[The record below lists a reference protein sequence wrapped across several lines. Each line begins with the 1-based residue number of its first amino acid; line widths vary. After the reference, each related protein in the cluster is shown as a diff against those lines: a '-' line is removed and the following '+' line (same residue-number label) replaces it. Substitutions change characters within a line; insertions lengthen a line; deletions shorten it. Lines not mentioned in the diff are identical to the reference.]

1 MKKQNTPRH
10 KTVHPTVDKPMLL
23 ENGRESIAV
32 NFTDKKLSPHAGSAV
47 FWKFLHPS
55 GFISQLK
62 ELLPHRLPE
71 SNNAIQPID
80 KAVAFI
86 QGLLCG
92 AEKLAHV
99 AYLRRD
105 PVVPTITGIKRVSS
119 QSTLSRFFAV
129 FDSAGKNQR
138 CFGPMWEW
146 CIKRVKARKE
156 GYSLDFDSTRLL
168 HEDGHQEGVKTGYT
182 RVGLKP
188 CLHPLLAV
196 LEEAKLVAGFWLR
209 PGNTSCANNIEGFTL
224 EVLGRLP
231 KWLNVRVVRAD
242 SGFCENGWLSLL
254 ERRGLCYI
262 VVARLMSPLR
272 KLIVKGMD
280 WQLTGVRGVTVAEIL
295 HHEKGWSRPRRLI
308 VVRHEIKE
316 KKRIGGKKL
325 IEVPGYLFQ
334 ALVTNLSDAHSPLA
348 VWRDYNKRA
357 GCECV
362 IKELDEDFA
371 LPKLILSKFWATE
384 AALNLAVIS
393 YNLMVLFQQKLGWQ
407 HERITT
413 KSMRY
418 WMFVTAGA
426 LVSHARKRILELA
439 IPPGQR
445 DWWRRV
451 WEKIACPYPNCN
463 AVGHAAPP

>member
-1 MKKQNTPRH
+1 M
-10 KTVHPTVDKPMLL
+10 VL
-23 ENGRESIAV
+23 ENGGESIAIG
-32 NFTDKKLSPHAGSAV
+32 FTDRKLSPHAGSAV

-55 GFISQLK
+55 GLIAKLK
-62 ELLPHRLPE
+62 EVLPHRLPE

-80 KAVAFI
+80 KALGFI

-92 AEKLAHV
+92 AEKLTQV

-105 PVVPTITGIKRVSS
+105 TLVPAITGIKRVAS

-138 CFGPMWEW
+138 CFGPLWEW
-146 CIKRVKARKE
+146 CIRRVKARKD

-196 LEEAKLVAGFWLR
+196 LEEARLVAGFWLR
-209 PGNTSCANNIEGFTL
+209 PGNTSCANNIAAFTL

-231 KWLNVRVVRAD
+231 KWLKVRVVRAD
-242 SGFCENGWLSLL
+242 SGFCENAWLDLL
-254 ERRGLCYI
+254 EGRGLDYI

-272 KLIVKGMD
+272 KLIVRGMD
-280 WQLTGVRGVTVAEIL
+280 WRPTGVPGVSVAEIL
-295 HHEKGWSRPRRLI
+295 HQEKGWSRARRLV

-316 KKRIGGKKL
+316 KKRAGGKKL
-325 IEVPGYLFQ
+325 LEVPGYLFQ
-334 ALVTNLSDAHSPLA
+334 SLVTNTKRDPLA
-348 VWRDYNKRA
+348 VWRDYNGRA

-362 IKELDEDFA
+362 IKELDGDFA
-371 LPKLILSKFWATE
+371 LPKLILEKFWATE
-384 AALNLAVIS
+384 AALSLAVLS
-393 YNLMVLFQQKLGWQ
+393 YNLVVLFQQKLGWQ
-407 HERITT
+407 HERVTART
-413 KSMRY
+413 LRY
-418 WMFVTAGA
+418 WLFVTAGA
-426 LVSHARKRILELA
+426 LVNHARKRELQLA

-445 DWWRRV
+445 DWWRRL
-451 WEKIACPYPNCN
+451 WEKISSPWPNCN
-463 AVGHAAPP
+463 AVGHACPPSPI

>member
-1 MKKQNTPRH
+1 M
-10 KTVHPTVDKPMLL
+10 VL
-23 ENGRESIAV
+23 ESGGESIAIG
-32 NFTDKKLSPHAGSAV
+32 FADKKLSPHAGSAV

-55 GFISQLK
+55 GFVGKLK
-62 ELLPHRLPE
+62 DLLPHRLPE

-80 KAVAFI
+80 KAVAFV

-92 AEKLAHV
+92 AERLTHV

-105 PVVPTITGIKRVSS
+105 PVVPVLTGIKRVSS
-119 QSTLSRFFAV
+119 QSVLSRFFAV
-129 FDSAGKNQR
+129 FDSVGKNQR
-138 CFGPMWEW
+138 CFGPLWEW
-146 CIKRVKARKE
+146 CVKRVKARKE

-196 LEEAKLVAGFWLR
+196 IEEAKLVAGFWLR
-209 PGNTSCANNIEGFTL
+209 PGNTSCANNIAAFTL

-231 KWLNVRVVRAD
+231 KWLKVRVVRAD
-242 SGFCENGWLSLL
+242 SGFCENAWLDLL
-254 ERRGLCYI
+254 EGQGLRYI
-262 VVARLMSPLR
+262 VVARLMAPLR

-280 WQLTGVRGVTVAEIL
+280 WQPTGVRGVTVAEII
-295 HHEKGWSRPRRLI
+295 HHEKGWSRPRRLV

-316 KKRIGGKKL
+316 KKRAGGKKL
-325 IEVPGYLFQ
+325 IEVPGYQFQ
-334 ALVTNLSDAHSPLA
+334 ALVTNLGDAHSPLA

-384 AALNLAVIS
+384 AALSLAVIS
-393 YNLMVLFQQKLGWQ
+393 YNLVVLFQQKLGWQ

-413 KSMRY
+413 KTLRY
-418 WMFVTAGA
+418 WVFVTAGS
-426 LVSHARKRILELA
+426 LVSHARKRLLQLA

-445 DWWRRV
+445 DWWRMV

-463 AVGHAAPP
+463 AVEHAAPASGI

>member
-1 MKKQNTPRH
+1 
-10 KTVHPTVDKPMLL
+10 
-23 ENGRESIAV
+23 
-32 NFTDKKLSPHAGSAV
+32 
-47 FWKFLHPS
+47 
-55 GFISQLK
+55 
-62 ELLPHRLPE
+62 
-71 SNNAIQPID
+71 
-80 KAVAFI
+80 
-86 QGLLCG
+86 
-92 AEKLAHV
+92 
-99 AYLRRD
+99 
-105 PVVPTITGIKRVSS
+105 
-119 QSTLSRFFAV
+119 
-129 FDSAGKNQR
+129 
-138 CFGPMWEW
+138 
-146 CIKRVKARKE
+146 
-156 GYSLDFDSTRLL
+156 
-168 HEDGHQEGVKTGYT
+168 
-182 RVGLKP
+182 
-188 CLHPLLAV
+188 V

-231 KWLNVRVVRAD
+231 KWLKVRVVRAG

-254 ERRGLCYI
+254 EGQGLRYI

-280 WQLTGVRGVTVAEIL
+280 WRPTGVRGVTVAEIL
-295 HHEKGWSRPRRLI
+295 HHEKGWSRPRRLV

-316 KKRIGGKKL
+316 KKRAGGKKL

-334 ALVTNLSDAHSPLA
+334 ALVTNLGDAHVPLA
-348 VWRDYNKRA
+348 VWRDYNGRA

-384 AALNLAVIS
+384 AALSLAVLS
-393 YNLMVLFQQKLGWQ
+393 YNLVVLFQQKLGWQ

-413 KSMRY
+413 KSLRY

-426 LVSHARKRILELA
+426 LVNHARKRVLQLA

-451 WEKIACPYPNCN
+451 WEKIASPYPNCN
-463 AVGHAAPP
+463 AVGHACSPSGI

>member
-1 MKKQNTPRH
+1 
-10 KTVHPTVDKPMLL
+10 MLL

-129 FDSAGKNQR
+129 FDSAGKNQH

-224 EVLGRLP
+224 EVLGRP
-231 KWLNVRVVRAD
+231 SGSTCAWCAPTAGFARTAGYRCWRDGVCVTSWWPDSCRRCGSSSSRAWTGNSPACVESPSRKSSTMKRVGVDQGGSSSCAMR
-242 SGFCENGWLSLL
+242 SRR
-254 ERRGLCYI
+254 RRG
-262 VVARLMSPLR
+262 
-272 KLIVKGMD
+272 
-280 WQLTGVRGVTVAEIL
+280 
-295 HHEKGWSRPRRLI
+295 
-308 VVRHEIKE
+308 
-316 KKRIGGKKL
+316 
-325 IEVPGYLFQ
+325 
-334 ALVTNLSDAHSPLA
+334 
-348 VWRDYNKRA
+348 
-357 GCECV
+357 
-362 IKELDEDFA
+362 
-371 LPKLILSKFWATE
+371 
-384 AALNLAVIS
+384 
-393 YNLMVLFQQKLGWQ
+393 
-407 HERITT
+407 
-413 KSMRY
+413 
-418 WMFVTAGA
+418 
-426 LVSHARKRILELA
+426 
-439 IPPGQR
+439 
-445 DWWRRV
+445 
-451 WEKIACPYPNCN
+451 
-463 AVGHAAPP
+463 